1 MSKDF
6 VSGKYYV
13 MAIHE
18 GRQPKLCGPYP
29 SIDSCLEE
37 FEGNNYFGWGTHK
50 DSFCIVEVVKGIS
63 FNASLVDIGK
73 CYDL

>member
-1 MSKDF
+1 MSEDF

-50 DSFCIVEVVKGIS
+50 DSFCIV
-63 FNASLVDIGK
+63 
-73 CYDL
+73 